1 MLTPPDLPQEAIT
14 QLLAGAYGLHDIRA
28 EFLPL
33 GAEANSAAFRIDAN
47 DGAAYFLKLHRNGL
61 DQSVVA
67 VPAFLHHEKGIE
79 AVMAPLPATG
89 RELSVRGDGFD
100 WVLYPYFD
108 GRNGFERAPS
118 DGQWIKLGAAL
129 GAIHRTELP
138 ESISAALPRERY
150 DHRWREGVRR
160 YQRRFIN
167 DVKGDDIARR
177 FLAFWE
183 EHAEEIDNIVYRS
196 EQLASILLER
206 RPELVPCHADL
217 HAGNVLVGDID
228 GGGDRLAIVGWN
240 ALILA
245 PKERD
250 LMFIGGGVG
259 HAWNQ
264 QREEAL
270 FQEGYGAKKEDIDAV
285 ALAYYRHERIV
296 KSLLESCDR
305 MFDGIASAED
315 REVGLRQMQTQFLPD
330 DVVAIAHR
338 SYDAIT

>member
-14 QLLAGAYGLHDIRA
+14 QLLAGAYGLQDIRA

-33 GAEANSAAFRIDAN
+33 GADANSAAFRIDAS

-61 DQSVVA
+61 DRSVVA

-108 GRNGFERAPS
+108 GRNGFERPLS
-118 DGQWIKLGAAL
+118 DGQWVKLGAAL
-129 GAIHRTELP
+129 GSIHRTELP
-138 ESISAALPRERY
+138 ESLSAALPRERY

-167 DVKGDDIARR
+167 GTAGDGIVQR

-183 EHAEEIDNIVYRS
+183 EHAEEIDTVVYRS

-206 RPELVPCHADL
+206 PPRLVPCHSDI
-217 HAGNVLVGDID
+217 HAGNVLVGED
-228 GGGDRLAIVGWN
+228 GRVT
-240 ALILA
+240 
-245 PKERD
+245 R
-250 LMFIGGGVG
+250 IGGWPEPEM
-259 HAWNQ
+259 A
-264 QREEAL
+264 R
-270 FQEGYGAKKEDIDAV
+270 DP
-285 ALAYYRHERIV
+285 
-296 KSLLESCDR
+296 DR
-305 MFDGIASAED
+305 SVAED
-315 REVGLRQMQTQFLPD
+315 RTLADAAEARPDSLP
-330 DVVAIAHR
+330 VAPGR
-338 SYDAIT
+338 SAAAAAPATPVR